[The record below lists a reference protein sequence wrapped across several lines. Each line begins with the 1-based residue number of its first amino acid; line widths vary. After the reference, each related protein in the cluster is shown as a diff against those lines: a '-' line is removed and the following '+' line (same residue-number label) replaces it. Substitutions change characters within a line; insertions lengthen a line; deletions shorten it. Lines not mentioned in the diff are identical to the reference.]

1 MLETHA
7 SVKNFVITKFY
18 SIILIGQ
25 PWLTINLYLYPV
37 HLILKKNTYSI
48 QMKLYSFL
56 FFFCA

>member
-1 MLETHA
+1 MLETRA

-37 HLILKKNTYSI
+37 HLI
-48 QMKLYSFL
+48 F
-56 FFFCA
+56 